1 MNFISIYDNA
11 LSEEECKEIIEEF
24 ENNKVLQV
32 AGTVNDGEIK
42 PQTKLSTDMHHNIED
57 NSLVTKYISKS
68 LEIHIKKYIKEYPD
82 VNKTC
87 RWSCHYNF
95 NVQKYNP
102 KEGYFKPHCEV
113 TDTISAH
120 RVLVW
125 MFYLNTLKDG
135 GTLFPSYKI
144 GINAIKGRLVIW
156 PAYWTHIHQGQIS
169 ESEIKYIV
177 TGWHTFVD

>member
-11 LSEEECKEIIEEF
+11 LSEEQCKEIIEEF

-82 VNKTC
+82 VNKIC

-125 MFYLNTLKDG
+125 MFYLNTVEDG
-135 GTLFPSYKI
+135 GTKFTSYDLVTDCVE
-144 GINAIKGRLVIW
+144 GRLVIW
-156 PAYWTHIHQGQIS
+156 PAYWTHCHHGITS
-169 ESEIKYIV
+169 KTKTKYIA
-177 TGWHTFVD
+177 TGWTCFI